1 MAIGISISFMEE
13 LGLIAKD
20 AGAVIM
26 KIFNDGIQV
35 ETKADES
42 PVTQADRQADALI
55 THAIKKRLTGKWPII
70 SEESFADGKS
80 PDISGAEAF
89 WLVDPLDGT
98 KEFIKKGSDFTVN
111 IALIENGKPIA
122 GVVYAPAQDKTWYG
136 CASGAFV
143 EEPGKPTRQIQCRD
157 VPPEGV
163 TAVVSKSHRT
173 PETDD
178 FLKNYTIADE
188 VSVGSSLKFCIVAEG
203 KADLYPRLGRTMEWD
218 TAAGHAVL
226 RFAGGE
232 VLTLE
237 DTPLGYGKD
246 GFENP
251 HFYGQK
257 TGDKS

>member
-1 MAIGISISFMEE
+1 MAIGISISFMDEI
-13 LGLIAKD
+13 GLIAKD

-26 KIFNDGIQV
+26 KIYKEGIQV
-35 ETKADES
+35 DTKSDDS

-70 SEESFADGKS
+70 SEEAFADGNS

-111 IALIENGKPIA
+111 IALIENGLPIA
-122 GVVYAPAQDKTWYG
+122 GVVYAPAQEKIWYG
-136 CASGAFV
+136 CAVGAFV
-143 EEPGKPTRQIQCRD
+143 EEKGQKARQIHCRET
-157 VPPEGV
+157 PPEGIA
-163 TAVVSKSHRT
+163 AVVSKSHRT

-178 FLKNYTIADE
+178 FLKDYTIAEE

-232 VLTLE
+232 CLTMEETDLR
-237 DTPLGYGKD
+237 YGKP

-251 HFYGQK
+251 HFFCRK
-257 TGDKS
+257 KSD